1 MTWNFSSV
9 RRIGNLSAHLAELST
24 YLRDLSYRVR
34 TSVAEAIGNT
44 VGRIV
49 KDSLQRLW
57 NRPVEP
63 ESPPRPR
70 RYYSDYPDDDWHD
83 GRHDE
88 RWPGEDADGTMP
100 EPASTRPQPGPT
112 PKTVA
117 ALSAAAMFMR
127 ACGWWLCRR
136 GSWLGALGI
145 GAIVGAVAWLG
156 GPLITTGLG
165 FAEAA
170 GELISPTVGS
180 PSSWLL

>member
-9 RRIGNLSAHLAELST
+9 RRIGNVSAHLAELST
-24 YLRDLSYRVR
+24 YLQDLSHRVR
-34 TSVAEAIGNT
+34 ASVAEAMGNT

-57 NRPVEP
+57 TRPVESEP
-63 ESPPRPR
+63 SRPR
-70 RYYSDYPDDDWHD
+70 RYYSDYHDDDWHD
-83 GRHDE
+83 GRQDE
-88 RWPGEDADGTMP
+88 RWHREDADYTEP
-100 EPASTRPQPGPT
+100 EPDSTRLQPGPT

-127 ACGWWLCRR
+127 AAGWWLCRR
-136 GSWLGALGI
+136 GSWLGALSI
-145 GAIVGAVAWLG
+145 GAVVGAVAWLG

-170 GELISPTVGS
+170 GELISPTIGS
-180 PSSWLL
+180 PSGWPD